1 MSVLGGIDKRRLV
14 VIGLIGAASIALLV
28 VLAGG
33 SAALEAVARANWAFL
48 GLAVLIHYSSFAL
61 RGHRWQRLL
70 GALGYPLPYLYTTG
84 LLLAGWF
91 ASALL
96 PARAGDWLRVGVL
109 RLDTGRHAPVPV
121 PSSLSSIV
129 LERVLDIV
137 AILVLGAAFG
147 FLLLRD
153 QLPSWLLASYVVG
166 IVLLLLFGTVLVL
179 APPLLHWLRGLW
191 QHRYW
196 QLTID
201 FITHFVDGLRT
212 LFRQP
217 PTAILVIVES
227 IVIWLCDALVLW
239 LVVLSLGA
247 PLSLPA
253 AAFVALTVDVL
264 AAIPLTPGG
273 VGQIDAAYAGLL
285 ALLALP
291 ALNVGAIVLVVR
303 FITYWS
309 FLVFSGLV
317 ALAAG
322 FGSLM
327 SSALTARTEG
337 VETQTSPVQAPSGG
351 RHLTDDNASVLR
363 PDAGEADYGAV
374 GDACAPSV

>member
-1 MSVLGGIDKRRLV
+1 MDRMSVLGGIDKRRLV
-14 VIGLIGAASIALLV
+14 VIGLIGVASATLLV

-33 SAALEAVARANWAFL
+33 SAALEAVAKANLTIL
-48 GLAVLIHYSSFAL
+48 GLAVLVHYSSFAL

-70 GALGYPLPYLYTTG
+70 GALGYPLPYLYMTG

-109 RLDTGRHAPVPV
+109 RLDTERHAPVPV

-129 LERVLDIV
+129 LERVLDIL
-137 AILVLGAAFG
+137 AILILGAAFG
-147 FLLLRD
+147 FLLVRD
-153 QLPSWLLASYVVG
+153 QLPSWLLASYLVG
-166 IVLLLLFGTVLVL
+166 IGLLLLFGAVLVL
-179 APPLLHWLRGLW
+179 APPVLHWLRGLW
-191 QHRYW
+191 QQRYW
-196 QLTID
+196 QLIID

-217 PTAILVIVES
+217 ATAMLVIVES
-227 IVIWLCDALVLW
+227 LIIWLCDALVLW
-239 LVVLSLGA
+239 LVVISLAA

-264 AAIPLTPGG
+264 AAVPLTPGG

-291 ALNVGAIVLVVR
+291 ALNVGAVVLVVR

-327 SSALTARTEG
+327 PSALATRAESA
-337 VETQTSPVQAPSGG
+337 ENQAASVQENSSE
-351 RHLTDDNASVLR
+351 RHLLAGDDTSSPAANAS
-363 PDAGEADYGAV
+363 E
-374 GDACAPSV
+374 DACAPTV